1 MAKLQY
7 KDDKGNIGEGQ
18 SMTDLSRNNIL
29 IKRGIKVLW
38 YFAGLLTAFFLL
50 VIWLIV
56 YVLQNNVVNN
66 IVNACI

>member
-18 SMTDLSRNNIL
+18 SITDLSRNNIL

-38 YFAGLLTAFFLL
+38 YFAGIT
-50 VIWLIV
+50 
-56 YVLQNNVVNN
+56 Y
-66 IVNACI
+66 CIFSVSYLAYSLCITK